1 MDPQFTEVSQV
12 FERFKAAF
20 LRKDFE
26 TCNKLLSQLK
36 VSFITYKG
44 RFGNP
49 KHSSFVLSVSLSC
62 YSIWDFSILMSI
74 WGFFWGVGWGGV
86 EEIVGEDD

>member
-36 VSFITYKG
+36 VSFITYNG
-44 RFGNP
+44 RFANP
-49 KHSSFVLSVSLSC
+49 KHSSFALSVNLSC
-62 YSIWDFSILMSI
+62 YSIWGIL
-74 WGFFWGVGWGGV
+74 VY
-86 EEIVGEDD
+86 